1 MQWMVMKMD
10 FVKQITIE
18 NKKKIQKTGIYIREL
33 SFVSIFDIQSLN
45 K

>member
-18 NKKKIQKTGIYIREL
+18 NKKKYKKLVST
-33 SFVSIFDIQSLN
+33 FVSLVLYLFLIFN
-45 K
+45 P